1 MIRLVILSMMSIFS
15 LSLMAQEE
23 IPIIVEEMPTFL
35 DCENDSISTKR
46 CTERKLLAYINTN
59 IKYPKDAL
67 NNGTKGLVVVTFV
80 VNKEGKIEA
89 AKTLKDIGDGCGD
102 EVIRVINT
110 MNEGRIKWTA
120 GKQKGEKVKVRY
132 NVPVRFKLPK
142 EFQTVETKTLSKTLS
157 PKVNDRIA
165 ILGVDCLFQVD
176 SIYQRE
182 CTDDN
187 LLEYIWQNIN
197 LFKLDETKAYGAAV
211 VSFVINTKGMI
222 EDIKITKSANK
233 ILDNE
238 VIRVFQS
245 MNNAGLRWRPAVKDG
260 MFINTRYS
268 FPYSIKIIEEGVF
281 KKVCQEKK

>member
-1 MIRLVILSMMSIFS
+1 MFLFS
-15 LSLMAQEE
+15 TSLIAQEE
-23 IPIIVEEMPTFL
+23 KIPTWVEEMPTFL
-35 DCENDSISTKR
+35 GCENDTISTKR
-46 CTERKLLAYINTN
+46 CTERKLLEYINTN
-59 IKYPKDAL
+59 IKYPKTAL
-67 NNGTKGLVVVTFV
+67 KNSTGGLVVITFII
-80 VNKEGKIEA
+80 NKEGKIEDT
-89 AKTLKDIGDGCGD
+89 KILKDIGDGCGN
-102 EVIRVINT
+102 EVIRVVKT
-110 MNEGRIKWTA
+110 MNKGKVKWTA
-120 GKQKGEKVKVRY
+120 GKQKGNKVKVRY
-132 NVPVRFKLPK
+132 NVPIRFTLPK
-142 EFQTVETKTLSKTLS
+142 ELQTITVKTLPKSIS

-197 LFKLDETKAYGAAV
+197 LFKLDKTKAYGAAV

-245 MNNAGLRWRPAVKDG
+245 MNNAGLRWRPAIKDG
-260 MFINTRYS
+260 KFINTRYS
-268 FPYSIKIIEEGVF
+268 FPYCIKIIEEGVF